1 MPETRRYG
9 AVVAGGWDETQSKDW
24 GASEVHDWGVASPS
38 GTAPAWRGAD
48 EVEPE
53 AAVVADGED
62 GGSGGSDGEEG
73 DDDPVAS
80 YVELAM
86 DNLQHSRARVEAD
99 EESAPLYCLGSGDV
113 TVYAIEDGPGRLMIG
128 RGVGRDDDG
137 CVYCLVGAAS
147 TGLLDA
153 LDAGEV
159 PLDQAFDDAT
169 DLTLCSV
176 FEADQVDNVVL
187 VQHYEGIEDVPGEYR
202 PGRPFL
208 RFTDE

>member
-1 MPETRRYG
+1 VSR
-9 AVVAGGWDETQSKDW
+9 GWDEGEAKDW
-24 GASEVHDWGVASPS
+24 GASEVHDWGAGSPAGS
-38 GTAPAWRGAD
+38 APAWNTAYGIEHGRPADAGGAPD
-48 EVEPE
+48 E
-53 AAVVADGED
+53 GD
-62 GGSGGSDGEEG
+62 GGGDLADDVVDGV
-73 DDDPVAS
+73 DDDEDPVAS

-86 DNLQHSRARVEAD
+86 ENLQRSRARLEPGEEA
-99 EESAPLYCLGSGDV
+99 SPLFCYGAGDA

-147 TGLLDA
+147 TALVDA
-153 LDAGEV
+153 LDAGEIGAV
-159 PLDQAFDDAT
+159 AAFDDAT

-187 VQHYEGIEDVPGEYR
+187 VQHYDGIEDVPGEYR

-208 RFTDE
+208 RFTDD